1 MAHPPMY
8 DRFITPLMAFDEVTA
23 CASRFIFSASV
34 AFCKSQ
40 LLIPQ
45 IEMHFMIYVATCMIN
60 T

>member
-1 MAHPPMY
+1 MY